1 MDDLEKTLGQVLS
14 DPAAMAEV
22 TRLAQQLMGDAPS
35 LPEGSPAAGA
45 LPGALPGVLGQLGGK
60 SHPLAR
66 AMAPYLGEERRA
78 RLERA
83 LGVASAARMAEAAL
97 RGMGGIHGLSSI

>member
-22 TRLAQQLMGDAPS
+22 TRLAQQLMGDSPS
-35 LPEGSPAAGA
+35 PPEGSPAAGA
-45 LPGALPGVLGQLGGK
+45 LSGVLGQLGGK

-66 AMAPYLGEERRA
+66 AMAPYLGKERRA

-97 RGMGGIHGLSSI
+97 RGMGGIHGLSST